1 MALLELR
8 DVVAG
13 YGEVQVLRAVSV
25 SVAEGS
31 LVSLIGANGA
41 GKTTLARAA
50 TGLLRAWSGRVLFD
64 GHDMTRLAAHERA
77 ELGLIMVPEGRE
89 LFGGMT
95 VAENLEM
102 GAVTRRAS
110 PQYRDNLARMIELFP
125 ILKKRLRQRA
135 GTMSGGEQQM
145 LAIARGLMGNPRLLI
160 IDELSL
166 GLSPK
171 LVTQLLHVSLDL
183 KQAGQSML
191 LTEQNVMKALAVSDY
206 TYVMAEGEIALEG
219 LPDEVSG
226 HEEVR
231 RAYLGM

>member
-13 YGEVQVLRAVSV
+13 YGEVQVLRAVSL

-41 GKTTLARAA
+41 GKTTLARAT
-50 TGLLRAWSGRVLFD
+50 TGLLRAWSGTVWFD
-64 GHDMTRLAAHERA
+64 GHDVTRLPAHRRA

-89 LFGGMT
+89 LFDGMT

-102 GAVTRRAS
+102 GAVTRRAR
-110 PQYRDNLARMIELFP
+110 PQYRDNLERMIELFP
-125 ILKKRLRQRA
+125 ILNKRLRQRA

-183 KQAGQSML
+183 KHAGQSML